1 MINNTN
7 DLEGR
12 ILGTCMLEEPI
23 GRGGMSVVY
32 RARQS
37 HPERYVAVKIL
48 LPNVPIGSQLH
59 AQFLTRFQHEANTI
73 AGLDHINIIP
83 IYEYAEQNG
92 DAYLVMPY
100 LAGGSL
106 HNLLARY
113 GSLSLQE
120 TMIYIEQA
128 AAALDYAHAHGV
140 IHRDLKPGN
149 FLLHTDGRLVLAD
162 FGIARIVREGGR
174 TNYPTL
180 TSPDLLLGTPDY
192 MSPEM
197 VRGEPLD
204 PRSDIYELGIVLYQM
219 LAGDV
224 PFKDHNRYAV
234 LMKRL
239 QEPVPLL
246 HPINASIPPTV
257 DEVIQKATALNRDD
271 RFASAGELARALQTA
286 ITMPHFA
293 FEIPS
298 PFSNTIP
305 AAPTVPAY
313 PATIE
318 AQAPSLENFN
328 SVSYAAHA
336 QAPTLKPSKPEMIIT
351 FGKFSGLI
359 LVAICLLI
367 IGGVLLVFAK
377 TDTPTVSTSPVPPP
391 PSDLAKN
398 TVQQFY
404 DDIDQWKYSQA
415 FKLLNG
421 NYCHFVNGYA
431 ATLHDKVTITGA
443 TRNTDGSYNVA
454 ITLKATELLP
464 SGQVITTYQGYQV
477 ARQESDGSWKIVG
490 GGDIQ
495 PIGRTSD
502 PAAPLVDPSASPSQQ
517 AQAVIQQ
524 FYADINQGNYPGAY
538 SLWGTNYQNSTTFCS
553 FIQDFTHTK
562 HDSVMFNSHENLA
575 DGTIRVLYTIYAT
588 EDNLPEVQSYYDIDL
603 VGQNEYGMWKI
614 LKGSQT
620 KS

>member
-1 MINNTN
+1 MIYNTN
-7 DLEGR
+7 NLEGR
-12 ILGTCMLEEPI
+12 ILGNYMLQEPI

-32 RARQS
+32 RAQQL
-37 HPERYVAVKIL
+37 HPARYVAVKIL
-48 LPNVPIGSQLH
+48 LPNVPLGSQLH

-83 IYEYAEQNG
+83 IYEYAEQDG

-100 LAGGSL
+100 LTGGSL

-113 GSLSLQE
+113 GSLSLLE
-120 TMIYIEQA
+120 TAVYIEQA

-149 FLLHTDGRLVLAD
+149 FLLHADGRLVLAD

-197 VRGEPLD
+197 VRGEQID
-204 PRSDIYELGIVLYQM
+204 PCSDIYELGIVLYQM

-224 PFKDHNRYAV
+224 PFKDDNPYAV

-246 HPINASIPPTV
+246 HPANPSIPPAV

-286 ITMPHFA
+286 ITRPHYA

-298 PFSNTIP
+298 PLSNTIP
-305 AAPTVPAY
+305 IEPIVPTYA
-313 PATIE
+313 ATIE
-318 AQAPSLENFN
+318 APAPFLEN
-328 SVSYAAHA
+328 SHIASYAAHA
-336 QAPTLKPSKPEMIIT
+336 QAPALKTNKPEMIIT

-359 LVAICLLI
+359 LVAICLFLI
-367 IGGVLLVFAK
+367 GAVFLVFAK
-377 TDTPTVSTSPVPPP
+377 TGTLTGSAPSIPPS
-391 PSDLAKN
+391 PSDLAKK

-404 DDIDQWKYSQA
+404 DDIDQWKYPQA
-415 FKLLNG
+415 FKLLSG

-431 ATLHDKVTITGA
+431 ATLHVKVTITGA

-454 ITLKATELLP
+454 ITLKATELFP

-477 ARQESDGSWKIVG
+477 ARQGNDGSWKIVG

-524 FYADINQGNYPGAY
+524 FYTDINQGNYPGAY
-538 SLWGTNYQNSTTFCS
+538 SLWGTSYQNSITYCS
-553 FIQDFTHTK
+553 FVQGFAHTK
-562 HDSVMFNSHENLA
+562 HDSVKFDSQEDLA
-575 DGTIRVLYTIYAT
+575 DGTIKVLYRVYAT
-588 EDNLPEVQSYYDIDL
+588 EDNLSGVQSYHDIDL
-603 VGQNEYGMWKI
+603 TGQNEYGMWKI

-620 KS
+620 TN